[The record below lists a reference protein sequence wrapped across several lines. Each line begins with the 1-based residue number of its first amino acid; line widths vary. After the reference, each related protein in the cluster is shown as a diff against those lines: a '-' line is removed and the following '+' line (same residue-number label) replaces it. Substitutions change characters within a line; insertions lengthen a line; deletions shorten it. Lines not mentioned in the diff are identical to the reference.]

1 MKGKLTTALAI
12 VLVTATTAVA
22 QDARETLQRKTRPGD
37 ILTVD
42 LGDKS
47 SIQGRLITA
56 GADVLTLDTLGGQ
69 VSLPY
74 SKIDRVRRRHNGVV
88 LGTLIGAVAG
98 VSWGLVL
105 RNALEG
111 EGENGNPAF
120 ILTAATGIGVGLGF
134 DALWSSNREVYRRS
148 ATTVGVELAPRPRGV
163 SAGVR
168 VRW

>member
-1 MKGKLTTALAI
+1 MAGRLIAALAI

-37 ILTVD
+37 TLTVD

-47 SIQGRLITA
+47 SIQGCLVTA

-105 RNALEG
+105 RNALEN
-111 EGENGNPAF
+111 EGEDGDGPF